1 MQTMR
6 IILMILMTLLNVLTV
21 YVGAVALWTF
31 KRRKPYPAAEPRT
44 RFAVVVPARNEER
57 VIGNLIAALHA
68 QKYPRE
74 QFDVIVAVN
83 NTTDR
88 TAEVAAAAGAIVYQC
103 TGNVRCKGDVLHQ
116 VIEHLTPMGYD
127 AYAIFDAD
135 NLPDAEFLQRMN
147 DALTAGERVCKGRLK
162 ASNPTQS
169 WVSGGYGLYHTL
181 MEWTYSRPHSA
192 AGVSSNLVGTG
203 FVFHREVM
211 ERLGGWNTVTLCEDS
226 EFIALCAQIGV
237 RVAWVPEALSYD
249 EQVTKFGMSLRQRR
263 RWCSGM
269 IMTARV
275 YLRTLLRKDV
285 PNRKIA
291 LDFAVLLILS
301 HTTPISFL
309 LSVAALPFQPIWM
322 IYATFAGLILSF
334 IGMVLLAVLLC
345 FLGGY
350 SLRGMGP
357 TIAMFPIYMASW
369 LPLQLVSLFIPVR
382 RWDAIPHTGQ
392 AGPAANCYRL

>member
-31 KRRKPYPAAEPRT
+31 KRRKPYPAAEPHT

-57 VIGNLIAALHA
+57 VIGNLIAALQA
-68 QKYPRE
+68 QKYPSE

-88 TAEVAAAAGAIVYQC
+88 TAEIAAAAGAIVYQC
-103 TGNVRCKGDVLHQ
+103 AGNVRCKGDVLHQ

-291 LDFAVLLILS
+291 LDFSVLLILS

-382 RWDAIPHTGQ
+382 RWDAIPHTGRQ
-392 AGPAANCYRL
+392 CR